1 MQFSNL
7 SSLRGR
13 QVLAQFHLFILFW
26 DNSKL
31 GLSQQARAVKWNV
44 QLSKSIY
51 DEEYRKLIAD
61 LRSERK
67 AVGLTQQVLAD
78 QLGKPQS
85 FVAKVEGYERRI
97 DVIEFIHWC
106 RVLGVDVAEMLKT

>member
-1 MQFSNL
+1 M
-7 SSLRGR
+7 
-13 QVLAQFHLFILFW
+13 
-26 DNSKL
+26 
-31 GLSQQARAVKWNV
+31 

-67 AVGLTQQVLAD
+67 ATGLTQQALAD
-78 QLGKPQS
+78 KLAKPQS
-85 FVAKVEGYERRI
+85 FVAKVEGYERRL

-106 RVLGVDVAEMLKT
+106 RALEVNGAAFLQR

>member
-1 MQFSNL
+1 M
-7 SSLRGR
+7 
-13 QVLAQFHLFILFW
+13 
-26 DNSKL
+26 
-31 GLSQQARAVKWNV
+31 GLSHQARAVKWNV

-106 RVLGVDVAEMLKT
+106 RVLDVDVAEMLKM